1 MKNPTSPLTSGD
13 QFILRITFPGFWR
26 GPIYVAVA
34 DATRQLGESLGSAL
48 ELVHASLLDVFVTQ
62 KGELVDVHA
71 PVSCLVSVPFY
82 AGNERWVVAE
92 IALKS
97 CHEIEDIE
105 ISTSG
110 NLPVPSDFN
119 ELWSSESEL
128 SDDLLLERVE
138 EVMLL
143 KSYRQKSVL
152 KRTVVGDVLRMVQGR
167 WGVGLESERVESM
180 IDSVAKKL
188 GHAATPAR
196 VIFARKS
203 HP

>member
-1 MKNPTSPLTSGD
+1 MNNPASPITSGE
-13 QFILRITFPGFWR
+13 QFILRITFPGFR
-26 GPIYVAVA
+26 RDPLYVAVA

-48 ELVHASLLDVFVTQ
+48 ELVYASLLDVFVTQ

>member
-1 MKNPTSPLTSGD
+1 
-13 QFILRITFPGFWR
+13 
-26 GPIYVAVA
+26 
-34 DATRQLGESLGSAL
+34 
-48 ELVHASLLDVFVTQ
+48 
-62 KGELVDVHA
+62 LVDVHA